1 MPDLEGMRKKLTQ
14 DRYKDYSNS
23 KGKTALG
30 ATPASNPAAM
40 EIKIP
45 AQRKRLSLTQQRAAT
60 KGSTQARSDEQM
72 VLFSGECSFKF
83 KFRLIGIERLNVLFE
98 ELSEFV
104 ATENKDTK
112 PRNVQLDN
120 KEAVYHLPDDD
131 GRLAKMA
138 AWVKKKVGMR
148 QTEGNDEGAA
158 KGQLSKYLNRS
169 IEVHESLPQ
178 PARYED
184 EKRNMAEGGLF
195 AGLPL
200 GSVGLW

>member
-1 MPDLEGMRKKLTQ
+1 MNHSGPAQITTKGYESPQPTPTTCPWGSPQDTIDKQDLIDRSPFFWYSPVPDLEGMRKKLTQ

-30 ATPASNPAAM
+30 ATPASNPSAM

-45 AQRKRLSLTQQRAAT
+45 AQRKRLSLTQQRSTT

-72 VLFSGECSFKF
+72 VLYSGECSFKF

-120 KEAVYHLPDDD
+120 KEAVYNLPDDD

-138 AWVKKKVGMR
+138 AWIKKKVGMR
-148 QTEGNDEGAA
+148 
-158 KGQLSKYLNRS
+158 
-169 IEVHESLPQ
+169 
-178 PARYED
+178 
-184 EKRNMAEGGLF
+184 
-195 AGLPL
+195 
-200 GSVGLW
+200 